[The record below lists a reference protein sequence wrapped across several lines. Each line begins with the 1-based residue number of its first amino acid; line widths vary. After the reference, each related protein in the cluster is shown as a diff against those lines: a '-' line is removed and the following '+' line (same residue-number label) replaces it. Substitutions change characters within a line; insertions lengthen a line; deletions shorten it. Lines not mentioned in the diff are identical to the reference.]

1 MPPGPLRMHSVFY
14 RMGQPLDGTQRVD
27 ELSVTEVV
35 NAYTVYDGTVNFLPS
50 GVNLTRSDILVVWF
64 EAVDRSGRPLT
75 GLGTATAPLNVG
87 MTWVA
92 FEPVFTDL
100 SAKPYRPQ
108 VGDNVVVY
116 VRVANDGLLP
126 GETTVVLRDDEGRL
140 LASQPVALATG
151 EWVNVVWNVEAWKQG
166 RLGLTVQLENHTP
179 AIPVPLADIQA
190 KEDDSSNSSMAV
202 LSLSVLAIVVSG
214 AVLLIVNQKRAE
226 REEAYH
232 LERIRRIVSKR
243 TPPPVPWQLVDTPQ
257 EE

>member
-1 MPPGPLRMHSVFY
+1 
-14 RMGQPLDGTQRVD
+14 
-27 ELSVTEVV
+27 
-35 NAYTVYDGTVNFLPS
+35 
-50 GVNLTRSDILVVWF
+50 
-64 EAVDRSGRPLT
+64 
-75 GLGTATAPLNVG
+75 
-87 MTWVA
+87 
-92 FEPVFTDL
+92 VFTDI

-126 GETTVVLRDDEGRL
+126 GETAVVLRDDEGRL
-140 LASQPVALATG
+140 LATQAVDLATG

-190 KEDDSSNSSMAV
+190 KEGDSSTSSMAV

-243 TPPPVPWQLVDTPQ
+243 APPPVPWQLVDTPQ

>member
-1 MPPGPLRMHSVFY
+1 M
-14 RMGQPLDGTQRVD
+14 
-27 ELSVTEVV
+27 
-35 NAYTVYDGTVNFLPS
+35 
-50 GVNLTRSDILVVWF
+50 
-64 EAVDRSGRPLT
+64 T
-75 GLGTATAPLNVG
+75 GLGTANAPLNVG

-126 GETTVVLRDDEGRL
+126 GETTVVLWDDEGRA
-140 LASQPVALATG
+140 LASQAVALNTG
-151 EWVNVVWNVEAWKQG
+151 EWVNVVWNVEAWKEG
-166 RLGLTVQLENHTP
+166 RLGLSVQLENHSP
-179 AIPVPLADIQA
+179 AVPVPLADIQPRDG
-190 KEDDSSNSSMAV
+190 DDTNGSMAA
-202 LSLSVLAIVVSG
+202 LSLSVLAVVIAG
-214 AVLLIVNQKRAE
+214 AVLMIANQKRAE
-226 REEAYH
+226 RDEVYH